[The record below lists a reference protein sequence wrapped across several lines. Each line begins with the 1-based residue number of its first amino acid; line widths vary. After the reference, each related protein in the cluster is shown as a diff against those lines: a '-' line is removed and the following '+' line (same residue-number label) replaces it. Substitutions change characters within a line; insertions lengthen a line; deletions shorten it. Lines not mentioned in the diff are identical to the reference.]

1 MFCNDDETQSTKNY
15 YIEKKKR
22 ELSVEKDTGFISGK
36 KEECICD
43 SFKKIKLSEKNNDL
57 PNDRSN
63 DFITIKKLEI
73 NCNGGTWFS
82 TFGNEQK

>member
-22 ELSVEKDTGFISGK
+22 ELSVERDIGFISGK

-57 PNDRSN
+57 SN
-63 DFITIKKLEI
+63 NSCGVKKLEI
-73 NCNGGTWFS
+73 QCNGGTWFS
-82 TFGNEQK
+82 TFSNEKA